1 MSSGGA
7 GVDPYRLSHSRLDSY
22 CRCGKAFEA
31 HYVKRLPREVQ
42 AGSALFGT
50 VIHAALEKWSLNRR
64 TRLPLLVANAWLDV
78 SKGTSLLDFIREYAP
93 IALET
98 KEVLAEILERR
109 PEISQPR
116 RTKDFNQHPVS
127 KKSFVL
133 FRDWLPKLNEGSG
146 YRFAISDSLPALYDE
161 SLLLAERYEKRM
173 KHLPPSLVTEF
184 AFEVQW
190 QGFWLSG
197 YVDSIEPLV
206 DRDTGEVVGIAIVDY
221 KTGQPRPLMKHY
233 RQLAFYEIAVSTL
246 IADGFLVLPDYC
258 QGLVLYPGVDWV
270 KWDSSCLERDGIE
283 KREFFRFGHL
293 DRKRVHEELRQ
304 YARGVEAEVFL
315 PAHSRAD
322 AHFCDYGASCCLLST
337 SLAGGEA
344 KVLTGVVV

>member
-1 MSSGGA
+1 MK
-7 GVDPYRLSHSRLDSY
+7 H
-22 CRCGKAFEA
+22 
-31 HYVKRLPREVQ
+31 LPREVQ
-42 AGSALFGT
+42 GGSALFGT
-50 VIHAALEKWSLNRR
+50 VMHAALEKWSLNRR
-64 TRLPLLVANAWLDV
+64 TRLPSLVANAWLDV
-78 SKGTSLLDFIREYAP
+78 SGGTSLLGFIREYAP
-93 IALET
+93 IAQET
-98 KEVLAEILERR
+98 KAVLAEIMERR

-116 RTKDFNQHPVS
+116 RTKDFALHDVS
-127 KKSFVL
+127 MRSHVL

-146 YRFAISDSLPALYDE
+146 YRFALNEPLPALYDD

-184 AFEVQW
+184 AFEIQW

-206 DRDTGEVVGIAIVDY
+206 DRDTGEVVGVAVIDY
-221 KTGQPRPLMKHY
+221 KTGQPRPIMKHY
-233 RQLAFYEIAVSTL
+233 RQLAFYEIAVSQL
-246 IADGFLVLPDYC
+246 VADGFLALPDFC
-258 QGLVLYPGVDWV
+258 QGLTFYPGVDWV
-270 KWDSSCLERDGIE
+270 RWDPVDLERRSIE
-283 KREFFRFGHL
+283 KREFLRFGHL
-293 DRKRVHEELRQ
+293 DRKRIRQELEQ

-344 KVLTGVVV
+344 RVLTGVVV